1 MAYSWPKGFWVSKFR
16 LKDGRTRAVL
26 GWKDPTGKP
35 RRKEFSANDPDEL
48 DGRIDAYIAS
58 MSVPDSVFELASR
71 PTNDS
76 GVREASA
83 RYVASH
89 RDLRVYQRA
98 IELSQEVR
106 KIVGSFPAAE
116 RFSLSDQFL
125 RSSRSVCANL
135 AEAWRKRRYRAAFV
149 SKLSDVE
156 GECAETQV
164 WAEIAWLNDY
174 CSEETFSSLFV
185 SYEELIRSVV
195 NMISNSDKWTTL
207 PKPR

>member
-1 MAYSWPKGFWVSKFR
+1 MARSWPEGFWVSKFR

-26 GWKDPTGKP
+26 GWKDPTGRP
-35 RRKEFSANDPDEL
+35 QRKEFSANDPDEL
-48 DGRIDAYIAS
+48 DGRIEAYIAS
-58 MSVPDSVFELASR
+58 LSIPESVLEYAPDTPSSFGA
-71 PTNDS
+71 
-76 GVREASA
+76 RERQSD
-83 RYVASH
+83 YVATH

-106 KIVGSFPAAE
+106 KVVGSFPADE

-164 WAEIAWLNDY
+164 WAEIAWLNHY
-174 CSEETFSSLFV
+174 CSEEQFRALFV
-185 SYEELIRSVV
+185 GYEELIRSVV
-195 NMISNSDKWTTL
+195 NMISHSDKWTTL